1 MESLTGIL
9 LDVSGSMSSNIGSGI
24 DDEEGGPW
32 ARSIFDVIDNLIR
45 HDVSSD
51 NHVFAIGV
59 GAGSG
64 GGVFDVIGTVKQF
77 QNQSISV
84 QNTGEPATHEH
95 INRIFEIL
103 ERAGAKTI
111 RKWAEVHVVREALSD
126 YLAVLFLSKFESDRQ
141 FLEEFAQKCLPP
153 ACRDWAEPAQLP
165 PTTVLAEAYV
175 LFGGPLLTSAAVA
188 AANGVYSA
196 YASAVTCFKRAEVED
211 VIEVIEKAKSYLMK
225 EVGLHSIVSV
235 KEASDVLHGYV
246 DEERELSKER
256 SRELLQSIE
265 PFIYG
270 RTPLYES
277 IEKATNLFEE
287 TASKFSIHKKL
298 LFILSDGEPTDG
310 KNTDRAGIDDAV
322 AKLTAANV
330 TVVSCFIT
338 ESTQITPRRLYSKME
353 PDWNPSAKFLF
364 LLSSPLQTQSLPR
377 TIFVKRG
384 WIIDI
389 TNNKTYLFLQ
399 VNHPDNMRE
408 ACQVARN
415 VVCCQDV
422 LSDLLASVDLDVY
435 INQKVTGFGA
445 KDQEGGTCY
454 ANASAAVLD
463 LSMKRILG
471 REGGYPGFY
480 ELRSE
485 FITRYGTEGAN
496 TLLVLQE
503 MCPKYRLHCEQVDP
517 KGAMKAIIA
526 KRPVVARFW
535 LTDDE
540 WDSFDKFFKSKP
552 TSILTKKEID
562 ITARPP
568 NTSTGGHAVVLTSF
582 NSQCLRLMNSWGV
595 GWADQGF
602 FKVQNAEVLGLEF
615 IDVFW
620 TVEDLTEEEK
630 SCYEKHGSQVA
641 RRLMNSYQALQ
652 RAEYTCPKCSRPSPV
667 MEFTGTLLQAKC
679 PKCFRSFSTND
690 GQGNIL
696 ALNLYLTSLAHET
709 DLGKNQND

>member
-24 DDEEGGPW
+24 DEEGGPW

-59 GAGSG
+59 GASSG
-64 GGVFDVIGTVKQF
+64 GGVFDVIRTVKQF
-77 QNQSISV
+77 QNQGISV

-95 INRIFEIL
+95 INRIFHIL
-103 ERAGAKTI
+103 ERAGARTI
-111 RKWAEVHVVREALSD
+111 RKWAGVHVVREALSD
-126 YLAVLFLSKFESDRQ
+126 YLAVLFLSKFESDRR
-141 FLEEFAQKCLPP
+141 FLEEFVQTCLPP
-153 ACRDWAEPAQLP
+153 ACRDWVEPEQLP
-165 PTTVLAEAYV
+165 SIGGLLFTVAN
-175 LFGGPLLTSAAVA
+175 SA
-188 AANGVYSA
+188 YSA

-211 VIEVIEKAKSYLMK
+211 VIEVVEKAKSYLMK
-225 EVGLHSIVSV
+225 EVGVHSIVSV

-246 DEERELSKER
+246 DKERELSKER
-256 SRELLQSIE
+256 SRELLRSIE

-277 IEKATNLFEE
+277 IEKATKLFED

-298 LFILSDGEPTDG
+298 LFILSDGDPTDG
-310 KNTDRAGIDDAV
+310 ENTNHAGINRAV

-353 PDWNPSAKFLF
+353 PDWNPGAKFLF
-364 LLSSPLQTQSLPR
+364 SLSSPLQTQSLPR

-384 WIIDI
+384 WIIDS
-389 TNNKTYLFLQ
+389 TNNETYLFLQ

-408 ACQVARN
+408 ACEVARN

-445 KDQEGGTCY
+445 KEQEGGTCY

-463 LSMKRILG
+463 LSMRRILG
-471 REGGYPGFY
+471 REGGYPDFY
-480 ELRSE
+480 ELRKE
-485 FITRYGTEGAN
+485 FIKRYGTEGAN
-496 TLLVLQE
+496 TLKVLQE
-503 MCPKYRLHCEQVDP
+503 MCPKYRLHCEKVDL
-517 KGAMKAIIA
+517 KGAMKAITA
-526 KRPVVARFW
+526 KRPVVTRFR

-540 WDSFDKFFKSKP
+540 RDSFGKFFKSKP
-552 TSILTKKEID
+552 TGILTKKEID

-568 NTSTGGHAVVLTSF
+568 NACTGGHAVVLTSF
-582 NSQCLRLMNSWGV
+582 NSECLRLMNSWGV

-602 FKVQNAEVLGLEF
+602 FKVQNADVLGLQF

-620 TVEDLTEEEK
+620 TVEDLTEKEK
-630 SCYEKHGSQVA
+630 SYYEKHGSQVA
-641 RRLMNSYQALQ
+641 RKLMNSYQALQ

-667 MEFTGTLLQAKC
+667 VEFTGTLLQAKC
-679 PKCFRSFSTND
+679 PKCSRSFSTND
-690 GQGNIL
+690 GKGNIL
-696 ALNLYLTSLAHET
+696 ALNLYLTSLTHET

>member
-24 DDEEGGPW
+24 DEEGGPW

-59 GAGSG
+59 GASSG

-77 QNQSISV
+77 QNQGISV

-103 ERAGAKTI
+103 ERAGARTI
-111 RKWAEVHVVREALSD
+111 RKWARVYVVRQALSD

-141 FLEEFAQKCLPP
+141 FLEEFVQTCLPP
-153 ACRDWAEPAQLP
+153 ACRDWANTEQLP
-165 PTTVLAEAYV
+165 GI
-175 LFGGPLLTSAAVA
+175 GGLDPVFVAVA
-188 AANGVYSA
+188 HSA
-196 YASAVTCFKRAEVED
+196 YASVVTCFKRAEVED
-211 VIEVIEKAKSYLMK
+211 VIEVVEKAKSYLMK
-225 EVGLHSIVSV
+225 EVGVHSIVSV

-246 DEERELSKER
+246 DKEKELSKER

-270 RTPLYES
+270 RTPFYES
-277 IEKATNLFEE
+277 IKKATKLFEDTTSE
-287 TASKFSIHKKL
+287 FSIHKKL

-310 KNTDRAGIDDAV
+310 KNTDCAGIKQAV

-353 PDWNPSAKFLF
+353 PDWNPGAKFLF
-364 LLSSPLQTQSLPR
+364 SLSSPLQTQSLPR

-384 WIIDI
+384 WTIDI
-389 TNNKTYLFLQ
+389 TSNETYLFSQ

-408 ACQVARN
+408 ACEVARN

-422 LSDLLASVDLDVY
+422 LSDLLTSVDLDNY

-445 KDQEGGTCY
+445 KEQEGGTCY

-463 LSMKRILG
+463 LSMRRILG
-471 REGGYPGFY
+471 REGGYPDFY

-485 FITRYGTEGAN
+485 FIKRYGSEGAN
-496 TLLVLQE
+496 TLCVLQE
-503 MCPKYRLHCEQVDP
+503 MCPKYRLHCKQVDP

-526 KRPVVARFW
+526 KRPVVARFR

-540 WDSFDKFFKSKP
+540 WDSFGKFFKSKP

-568 NTSTGGHAVVLTSF
+568 NTRTGGHAVVLTSF

-602 FKVQNAEVLGLEF
+602 FKVQNADVLGLEF

-630 SCYEKHGSQVA
+630 SYYEKHGSQVA

-667 MEFTGTLLQAKC
+667 MGFTGTLLQATC
-679 PKCFRSFSTND
+679 PKCSRSFSTND

-696 ALNLYLTSLAHET
+696 ALNLYLTSLTHET
-709 DLGKNQND
+709 DLGKNQNLKSKS

>member
-1 MESLTGIL
+1 MESLIGIL

-24 DDEEGGPW
+24 DEEGGPW

-59 GAGSG
+59 GASSG

-77 QNQSISV
+77 QNKGISV
-84 QNTGEPATHEH
+84 QNTGEPATYEH

-103 ERAGAKTI
+103 ERAGARTI
-111 RKWAEVHVVREALSD
+111 RKWAEVHVVRQALSD
-126 YLAVLFLSKFESDRQ
+126 YLAVLFLCKFESDRR
-141 FLEEFAQKCLPP
+141 FLEEFVQTCLPP
-153 ACRDWAEPAQLP
+153 ACRDWP
-165 PTTVLAEAYV
+165 EAPQPSI
-175 LFGGPLLTSAAVA
+175 GGLLLRVA
-188 AANGVYSA
+188 NSA

-211 VIEVIEKAKSYLMK
+211 IIEVVEKAKSYLMK
-225 EVGLHSIVSV
+225 EVGVHSIVSV

-256 SRELLQSIE
+256 SKELLRSIE

-277 IEKATNLFEE
+277 IEKATKLFED

-310 KNTDRAGIDDAV
+310 QNTDRAGIDDAV

-353 PDWNPSAKFLF
+353 PDWKPGAKFLF
-364 LLSSPLQTQSLPR
+364 SLSSSLQTQSLPR

-389 TNNKTYLFLQ
+389 TNNETYLFLQ
-399 VNHPDNMRE
+399 VSHPDNMRE
-408 ACQVARN
+408 ACEVARN

-435 INQKVTGFGA
+435 INQKVTGFEA
-445 KDQEGGTCY
+445 KEQEGGTCY

-463 LSMKRILG
+463 LSMRRILG
-471 REGGYPGFY
+471 REGGYPDFY
-480 ELRSE
+480 ELRKE
-485 FITRYGTEGAN
+485 FIKRYGTEGAN
-496 TLLVLQE
+496 TLCVLQE
-503 MCPKYRLHCEQVDP
+503 MCPKYRLHCEQVDL
-517 KGAMKAIIA
+517 KGAMKAITA
-526 KRPVVARFW
+526 KRPVVTRFR

-540 WDSFDKFFKSKP
+540 WDSFGKFFKSKP

-568 NTSTGGHAVVLTSF
+568 NARTGGHAVVLTSF
-582 NSQCLRLMNSWGV
+582 NSECLRLMNSWGV

-602 FKVQNAEVLGLEF
+602 FKVQNADVLGLQF

-620 TVEDLTEEEK
+620 TLEDLTEEEK
-630 SCYEKHGSQVA
+630 SYYEKHGSQVA
-641 RRLMNSYQALQ
+641 GRLMNSYQALQ
-652 RAEYTCPKCSRPSPV
+652 RAEYTCPRCSRPSPV
-667 MEFTGTLLQAKC
+667 MEYTGNLMQAKC
-679 PKCFRSFSTND
+679 PKCSRSFSTND
-690 GQGNIL
+690 GKGNIL
-696 ALNLYLTSLAHET
+696 ALNLYLTSLTHET
-709 DLGKNQND
+709 G

>member
-24 DDEEGGPW
+24 DEEGGPW

-59 GAGSG
+59 GACSG
-64 GGVFDVIGTVKQF
+64 GRVFDVIGTVKQF
-77 QNQSISV
+77 QNQGISV
-84 QNTGEPATHEH
+84 QNTGEPATLEH

-103 ERAGAKTI
+103 ERAGARTI
-111 RKWAEVHVVREALSD
+111 RKWAGILVVMEALSD
-126 YLAVLFLSKFESDRQ
+126 YLAVLFLSKFESDRR
-141 FLEEFAQKCLPP
+141 FLEEFVQTCLPP
-153 ACRDWAEPAQLP
+153 ACRDWAEPEQL
-165 PTTVLAEAYV
+165 LSIDG
-175 LFGGPLLTSAAVA
+175 LLLTVANSA
-188 AANGVYSA
+188 YSA
-196 YASAVTCFKRAEVED
+196 YASAVTYFKRAEVED

-225 EVGLHSIVSV
+225 EVGVHSIVTV
-235 KEASDVLHGYV
+235 KEASEVLHGYV

-256 SRELLQSIE
+256 SKELLRSIE

-277 IEKATNLFEE
+277 IEKATKLFED
-287 TASKFSIHKKL
+287 TASTFSVHKKL

-310 KNTDRAGIDDAV
+310 ENTDRAGISDAV

-353 PDWNPSAKFLF
+353 PDWSPSAKFLF
-364 LLSSPLQTQSLPR
+364 SLSSPLQTQSLPR
-377 TIFVKRG
+377 TVFVRHG
-384 WIIDI
+384 WNIDI
-389 TNNKTYLFLQ
+389 TNNETYLFLQ

-408 ACQVARN
+408 ACEVARN

-422 LSDLLASVDLDVY
+422 LSDLLTSVDLDVY
-435 INQKVTGFGA
+435 INQKVAGFGA
-445 KDQEGGTCY
+445 KEQKGDTCY

-463 LSMKRILG
+463 LSMRRILG
-471 REGGYPGFY
+471 REGGYPDFY
-480 ELRSE
+480 ELRRE
-485 FITRYGTEGAN
+485 FIKRYGIEGAN
-496 TLLVLQE
+496 TLAVLQE
-503 MCPKYRLHCEQVDP
+503 MCPKYRLHCEQVDL
-517 KGAMKAIIA
+517 KGAMKAITA
-526 KRPVVARFW
+526 KRPVVTRFR

-540 WDSFDKFFKSKP
+540 WDSFSEFFKSKP
-552 TSILTKKEID
+552 TGILTKKEID

-568 NTSTGGHAVVLTSF
+568 NAPTDGHAVVLTSF
-582 NSQCLRLMNSWGV
+582 NSECLRLMNSWGV

-602 FKVQNAEVLGLEF
+602 FKVQNADVLGLRF

-630 SCYEKHGSQVA
+630 SYYEKHGSQVA

-679 PKCFRSFSTND
+679 PKCSRSFSTND
-690 GQGNIL
+690 GKGNIL
-696 ALNLYLTSLAHET
+696 ALNLYLTSLTHET
-709 DLGKNQND
+709 DLGKNEND